1 MTIGEL
7 KAIGQLKALLQAAKS
22 EGYPIARMHVCDGF
36 LAALC
41 IMTDKEY
48 GFSETDV
55 FIRNGKE
62 IEYV

>member
-1 MTIGEL
+1 MTAGEL
-7 KAIGQLKALLQAAKS
+7 KAIGHLKALLQAAES
-22 EGYPIARMHVCDGF
+22 EGYPISRMHVCDGY

-41 IMTDKEY
+41 TMTDKEY
-48 GFSETDV
+48 GFSGTDV

>member
-7 KAIGQLKALLQAAKS
+7 KAIGHLKALLETAKHL
-22 EGYPIARMHVCDGF
+22 GYPTDRMHVCDGY

-41 IMTDKEY
+41 TISGKEY
-48 GFSETDV
+48 GFSGTDV
-55 FIRNGKE
+55 FIRNGKD